1 VILSLFIKFF
11 NITFI
16 NELMIDK
23 LRHINIY
30 ISCQEEKERIELNI
44 NIY

>member
-1 VILSLFIKFF
+1 MILSLFIKLF

-23 LRHINIY
+23 FRHMNIY
-30 ISCQEEKERIELNI
+30 ISCQEEKG
-44 NIY
+44 